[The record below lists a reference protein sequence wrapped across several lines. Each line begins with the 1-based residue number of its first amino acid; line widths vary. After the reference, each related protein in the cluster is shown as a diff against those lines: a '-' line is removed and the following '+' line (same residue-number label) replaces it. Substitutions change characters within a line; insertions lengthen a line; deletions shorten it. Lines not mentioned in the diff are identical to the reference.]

1 MLDITEIDEIDYG
14 FSINVVL
21 ETHWKDNRIHIAN
34 HHQQEGSINV
44 DFDLSKKI
52 WTPDFYFYDLQE
64 FRTLT
69 NFEEPQGGLRVGKN
83 ENNETEVTYLLEAEI
98 VFTCPID
105 YGEFPFHVATC
116 KLRMTSFNE
125 PNTSM
130 IFSSD
135 LNTIPPDKVLEQEKI
150 RGYNVNV
157 TYLTGEDTF
166 VKSWNDEA
174 WYSVVGIK
182 IDLVS
187 RYKKY
192 IFVYFIPTIMF
203 TFTSWVSYLLP
214 PTSYPAR
221 TSLLITVFLCQVGI
235 FTAAIKDTP
244 NYDGGMSFVL
254 S

>member
-1 MLDITEIDEIDYG
+1 M
-14 FSINVVL
+14 
-21 ETHWKDNRIHIAN
+21 
-34 HHQQEGSINV
+34 
-44 DFDLSKKI
+44 
-52 WTPDFYFYDLQE
+52 
-64 FRTLT
+64 
-69 NFEEPQGGLRVGKN
+69 
-83 ENNETEVTYLLEAEI
+83 
-98 VFTCPID
+98 
-105 YGEFPFHVATC
+105 
-116 KLRMTSFNE
+116 
-125 PNTSM
+125 
-130 IFSSD
+130 
-135 LNTIPPDKVLEQEKI
+135 LEQEKI